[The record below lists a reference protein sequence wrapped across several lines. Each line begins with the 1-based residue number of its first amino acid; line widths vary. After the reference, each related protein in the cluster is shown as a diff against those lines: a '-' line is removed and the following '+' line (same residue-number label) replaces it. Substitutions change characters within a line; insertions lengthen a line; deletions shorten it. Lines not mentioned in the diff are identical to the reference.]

1 MVTRFKKAL
10 LTSVTVLALG
20 SALAVS
26 ATPASARDAGPV
38 IAGALGGFAAG
49 AILGSTLG
57 HHGNYGGGY
66 YSSGYYPSEDYAPVY
81 TRSCYPE
88 RRPIYDSWG
97 DFAGYRHVRVCD

>member
-1 MVTRFKKAL
+1 VVTRFKKAL

-26 ATPASARDAGPV
+26 ATPASARDAGTV
-38 IAGALGGFAAG
+38 IAGALGGFTAG

-57 HHGNYGGGY
+57 HHGNYSGGY

-81 TRSCYPE
+81 TRSCYAE

-97 DFAGYRHVRVCD
+97 DFVGYRHVRVCD